1 MSSAEYSRRDDNR
14 GGNNSIIVRALIW
27 SVSYLLSSICCDYAY
42 RSADIS
48 NISSPIQ
55 KSPISHGIGDVL
67 KSWDSPYD
75 DGDDDDDDDDDND
88 DGDCDGDNGDGNSD
102 DDDGGDD
109 GDCDDDGSDCND
121 DDCDDDDDDYDVPH
135 IQSQSQLV

>member
-1 MSSAEYSRRDDNR
+1 MRVLQTCFVSQYRACRQRNIAEETTT
-14 GGNNSIIVRALIW
+14 GEELILSLLCLVKW
-27 SVSYLLSSICCDYAY
+27 TVSYLLSSICCDYAY
-42 RSADIS
+42 RSAYIS
-48 NISSPIQ
+48 NTSSPIQ

-67 KSWDSPYD
+67 KSWGSPY
-75 DGDDDDDDDDDND
+75 DDDDDDDGDDD
-88 DGDCDGDNGDGNSD
+88 D